1 MAAPDHPAG
10 RRSLRPN
17 SHGRPIAMTDT
28 VIEVQALHKSFHGR
42 PALKGVS
49 FEVRRGEMVALLGAS
64 GSGKSTLLRLLN
76 GLHTADTTSDE
87 NAGTCRLLGRT
98 LQRYG
103 RLTPEARALRAR
115 TATIFQQFNLVD
127 RLSVMT
133 NVMAGSLHRLP
144 LWRTL
149 LGRFPKAEQER
160 AWAALQR
167 VDMAACAW
175 QRASTLSGG
184 QQQRAAI
191 SRALVQGAEIILA
204 DEPIASL
211 DPDASRRVMALLA
224 ELNRELGVTVLV
236 SLHQVDHA
244 FAWCPRTIALRHGEV
259 VHDGPTRALDAHR
272 LAALYGSQTG
282 ELTGQ
287 VGVLPA
293 STPELAQPMS
303 QPEGPAGAH
312 PQGYPA
318 ALAA

>member
-1 MAAPDHPAG
+1 
-10 RRSLRPN
+10 
-17 SHGRPIAMTDT
+17 MTNT

-49 FEVRRGEMVALLGAS
+49 FQVRRGEMVALLGAS
-64 GSGKSTLLRLLN
+64 GSGKSTLLRLIN
-76 GLHTADTTSDE
+76 GLHRADPTADA
-87 NAGTCRLLGRT
+87 NADAGVCRLLGQT
-98 LQRYG
+98 LQRNG

-211 DPDASRRVMALLA
+211 DPDAARRVMALLA

-236 SLHQVDHA
+236 SLHQIDHA

-259 VHDGPTRALDAHR
+259 VHDGPTRALDADR

-282 ELTGQ
+282 ELTGALTIA
-287 VGVLPA
+287 GGLSPSA
-293 STPELAQPMS
+293 AEAQAHAMS
-303 QPEGPAGAH
+303 H
-312 PQGYPA
+312 PRGYAA